1 MKASEFKKLIR
12 EEVQNSLQELS
23 PLSTKGWAD
32 GNYLQTAVYQHLQ
45 NAASALKRK
54 HESNLKKDITDEA
67 VLKKEIDT
75 ILATYGFALL
85 KDFDKIY
92 KAKIGKDYNST
103 SYR

>member
-45 NAASALKRK
+45 NAASA
-54 HESNLKKDITDEA
+54 
-67 VLKKEIDT
+67 
-75 ILATYGFALL
+75 
-85 KDFDKIY
+85 
-92 KAKIGKDYNST
+92 
-103 SYR
+103 